1 MTLDELRERI
11 ERRLAELADEDRRLQ
26 AALAVLNG
34 SATPTTRT
42 RSPKAPRPSRATNG
56 QAPKPTRRKP
66 KEPKSTTAA
75 VAKRGATRRAVL
87 DALADGSART
97 AGDIATATGIGRG
110 SVSTT
115 LSNLLAAGQV
125 LKADRGYIRTNPTP
139 GPPAPISDPEQ
150 SAGQPTATT
159 DRGLAAIRSE
169 LAAGLRR

>member
-87 DALADGSART
+87 DALANGSART
-97 AGDIATATGIGRG
+97 IATGTGIGRG